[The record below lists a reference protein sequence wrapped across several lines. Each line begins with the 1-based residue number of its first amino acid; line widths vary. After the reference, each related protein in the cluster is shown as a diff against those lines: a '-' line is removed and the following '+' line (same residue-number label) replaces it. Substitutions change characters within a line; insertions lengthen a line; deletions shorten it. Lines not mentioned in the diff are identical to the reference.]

1 MKYFITLYIIIIF
14 SFQIRLEANNSDSTF
29 VYYEVRYGDTASKIA
44 QLHNITMRAL
54 FMANDMWIN
63 DWKNVKVGQ
72 KLIIPHTYRVKYGES
87 LWDIRN
93 KYSVHPDKLYS
104 INKDRWPDG
113 LNHLTVKVGQTL
125 FIPPPDEELQESK
138 ESIESPREIFNRKS
152 QERRELRDSIAKIVA
167 KIRKENERKQKEKEE
182 REKNKVLLITYWCII
197 IFISAYF
204 IFPDFFFKK
213 SKQKRKK
220 SKSYRSKKEE
230 HKQEETYNSSASKY
244 AEILELN
251 GDYSLTNIKKCYK
264 NKIKQY
270 HPDKVD
276 NLGKELKDL
285 AEKRTKE
292 INEAYKYFIG
302 SNK

>member
-1 MKYFITLYIIIIF
+1 MGK
-14 SFQIRLEANNSDSTF
+14 SFRESRKRN
-29 VYYEVRYGDTASKIA
+29 EE
-44 QLHNITMRAL
+44 
-54 FMANDMWIN
+54 
-63 DWKNVKVGQ
+63 
-72 KLIIPHTYRVKYGES
+72 TYRETRKILEENQKS
-87 LWDIRN
+87 
-93 KYSVHPDKLYS
+93 KKP
-104 INKDRWPDG
+104 
-113 LNHLTVKVGQTL
+113 
-125 FIPPPDEELQESK
+125 FIIS
-138 ESIESPREIFNRKS
+138 
-152 QERRELRDSIAKIVA
+152 
-167 KIRKENERKQKEKEE
+167 
-182 REKNKVLLITYWCII
+182 NKVLLITYFGLI

-204 IFPDFFFKK
+204 IFPDFRSKE

-220 SKSYRSKKEE
+220 SKSYKSKKEE